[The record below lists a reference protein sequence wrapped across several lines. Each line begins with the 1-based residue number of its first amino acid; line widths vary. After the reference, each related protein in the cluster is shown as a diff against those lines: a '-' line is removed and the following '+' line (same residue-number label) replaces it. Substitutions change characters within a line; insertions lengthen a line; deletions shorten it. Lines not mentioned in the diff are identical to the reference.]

1 MKPYKQ
7 QSFLKLTLRFGG
19 LFLIIVSVIKIVISI
34 FKNGSISGM
43 VAEYFS
49 FETWP
54 EFAKMQLIMSAFYGV
69 FMAGYYKF
77 IKK

>member
-1 MKPYKQ
+1 MKSYKEQ
-7 QSFLKLTLRFGG
+7 PFLKLTLRFGF

-43 VAEYFS
+43 VTEYFS
-49 FETWP
+49 IETWP
-54 EFAKMQLIMSAFYGV
+54 EFAKMQLVMSAFYGV